1 VRGSGRRVVAMLA
14 TGAVALAASPS
25 AAHAGIANRG
35 LPGAG
40 SNPIAHMTWA
50 APRNDGPWSAYES
63 ARGANRTLLG
73 RLAAQPRA
81 LWLGWWCPVGSV
93 RAQAAQT
100 VALAQNGNPNVLT
113 EFATYELYPWAVM
126 QPDGF
131 DQPDLKGSWNVRS
144 DETWYRN
151 MAAGIGSA
159 RALVV
164 EQIDLP
170 FARRIPSTAPEQIDT
185 YAARVLSANAHTTVY
200 IDIGTYTWL
209 SPTQAATLL
218 IRNGV
223 AYARG
228 FSLNDTGYEST
239 SDEDVYGASIVAAL
253 SKQGVH
259 GKRFIVDT
267 VENGQPYLPRNVGH
281 GKGLNDTTRC
291 HAGANETP
299 CQRLGIQPTTNVA
312 SPQWKL
318 TAAASKDARLYCD
331 GYVWS
336 GQPWDI
342 DGGPFLKK
350 YALWLAANSK
360 YRLTTQPTPT
370 QPTPTQPTTTTQIT
384 TTQTTTTQTTTTQT
398 TTTQT
403 TTTQTTTT
411 QTTNALARRRGT
423 AYVLRARTGSHN

>member
-1 VRGSGRRVVAMLA
+1 MMA
-14 TGAVALAASPS
+14 TGAVALAATPS
-25 AAHAGIANRG
+25 AAQAGIANRG

-63 ARGANRTLLG
+63 AKGAKRTLLG

-81 LWLGWWCPVGSV
+81 LWLGWWCSVGSV

-170 FARRIPSTAPEQIDT
+170 FARRIPSTDPEQIDT
-185 YAARVLSANAHTTVY
+185 YAAKVLSANAHTTVY

-223 AYARG
+223 VYARG

-253 SKQGVH
+253 AKQGVK
-259 GKRFIVDT
+259 GKHFIVDT

-281 GKGLNDTTRC
+281 GKGLNDTPRC
-291 HAGANETP
+291 HAGANKTP
-299 CQRLGIQPTTNVA
+299 CQRLGIPPTTNVA
-312 SPQWKL
+312 SPQWHL
-318 TAAASKDARLYCD
+318 GAAASNDARRYVD

-360 YRLTTQPTPT
+360 YPLTAKPTPT
-370 QPTPTQPTTTTQIT
+370 HTTTTPTTTKKTTTTTQV
-384 TTQTTTTQTTTTQT
+384 TTQQTIT
-398 TTTQT
+398 
-403 TTTQTTTT
+403 
-411 QTTNALARRRGT
+411 
-423 AYVLRARTGSHN
+423 SP

>member
-1 VRGSGRRVVAMLA
+1 MRLIQTDTIRQWAARGSGRRVVAMLA
-14 TGAVALAASPS
+14 TGAVALAALPS
-25 AAHAGIANRG
+25 AAQAGNANRG

-40 SNPIAHMTWA
+40 PNPIAHMTWA
-50 APRNDGPWSAYES
+50 APRNDGPWTAYES
-63 ARGANRTLLG
+63 AKGANRTMLG

-81 LWLGWWCPVGSV
+81 VWLGWSIPPSKV
-93 RAQAAQT
+93 RAAAAQT
-100 VALAQNGNPNVLT
+100 VTLAQNGNPNVLT
-113 EFATYELYPWAVM
+113 EFATDELYPWAVM

-131 DQPDLKGSWNVRS
+131 DQPSLKGSWNVRS

-170 FARRIPSTAPEQIDT
+170 FARRIPSTSPEQIDT

-239 SDEDVYGASIVAAL
+239 SDEDVYGANIVAAL

-267 VENGQPYLPRNVGH
+267 VENGQPYMPRDVGH

-312 SPQWKL
+312 SPQWHL
-318 TAAASKDARLYCD
+318 GATASKDARLYSD

-350 YALWLAANSK
+350 YALWLAGNSA
-360 YRLTTQPTPT
+360 YPLTAKPTAT
-370 QPTPTQPTTTTQIT
+370 KTTTKT
-384 TTQTTTTQTTTTQT
+384 TTQTTTHTMTQTTVT
-398 TTTQT
+398 
-403 TTTQTTTT
+403 
-411 QTTNALARRRGT
+411 
-423 AYVLRARTGSHN
+423 SP

>member
-1 VRGSGRRVVAMLA
+1 MLA
-14 TGAVALAASPS
+14 MGAVALVAAPS
-25 AAHAGIANRG
+25 AAQAGTANRG

-40 SNPIAHMTWA
+40 PNPIAHVAWA
-50 APRNDGPWSAYES
+50 APRNDGVWNAYE
-63 ARGANRTLLG
+63 AATGANRALLG

-81 LWLGWWCPVGSV
+81 VWLGWSIPPSQV

-113 EFATYELYPWAVM
+113 EFATDELYPWALM
-126 QPDGF
+126 QPNGF
-131 DQPDLKGSWNVRS
+131 DQPDLNGSWNVRS

-185 YAARVLSANAHTTVY
+185 YAARVLSANPHTTVY
-200 IDIGTYTWL
+200 IDAGTFTWL

-218 IRNGV
+218 IRNGIR
-223 AYARG
+223 YARG

-239 SDEDVYGASIVAAL
+239 SDEDTYGAQIVAAL
-253 SKQGVH
+253 AKQGVR
-259 GKRFIVDT
+259 GKHFIVDT
-267 VENGQPYLPRNVGH
+267 VENGQPYRPRDVGH
-281 GKGLNDTTRC
+281 GKGLNDTPRC
-291 HAGANETP
+291 HAGVKTP
-299 CQRLGIQPTTNVA
+299 CQRTGIPPTTNVA
-312 SPQWKL
+312 SPQWHL
-318 TAAASKDARLYCD
+318 GATAAKDARLYCD

-360 YRLTTQPTPT
+360 YRLSTQP
-370 QPTPTQPTTTTQIT
+370 
-384 TTQTTTTQTTTTQT
+384 TTTTQTTTTQT

-403 TTTQTTTT
+403 TTTQTTTQ
-411 QTTNALARRRGT
+411 QTVT
-423 AYVLRARTGSHN
+423 SP

>member
-1 VRGSGRRVVAMLA
+1 MLA
-14 TGAVALAASPS
+14 TGVVALAAVAP
-25 AAHAGIANRG
+25 AAQAGTANRG

-50 APRNDGPWSAYES
+50 EPRNDGPWTAYES
-63 ARGANRTLLG
+63 ATGANRTLLG

-81 LWLGWWCPVGSV
+81 VWLGWSIPPSQV

-113 EFATYELYPWAVM
+113 EFATDELYPWAQM
-126 QPDGF
+126 QSDGF
-131 DQPDLKGSWNVRS
+131 DQPSLKGSWNVRS

-151 MAAGIGSA
+151 VAAGIGSA

-170 FARRIPSTAPEQIDT
+170 FARRIPSTEPEQIDT
-185 YAARVLSANAHTTVY
+185 YAAKVLSANAHTTVY

-209 SPTQAATLL
+209 SPAQAATLL

-239 SDEDVYGASIVAAL
+239 TDEDVYGASIVAAL
-253 SKQGVH
+253 AKQGVK

-267 VENGQPYLPRNVGH
+267 VENGQPYLPRNVGK
-281 GKGLNDTTRC
+281 GKGLNDTPRC
-291 HAGANETP
+291 HPGVNKTP
-299 CQRLGIQPTTNVA
+299 CQRLGIPPTTNVA
-312 SPQWKL
+312 SPQWQL
-318 TAAASKDARLYCD
+318 SAVAAQDARLYCD

-360 YRLTTQPTPT
+360 YRLTTQPTKT
-370 QPTPTQPTTTTQIT
+370 QPTK
-384 TTQTTTTQTTTTQT
+384 TQTTTEQTVT
-398 TTTQT
+398 
-403 TTTQTTTT
+403 
-411 QTTNALARRRGT
+411 
-423 AYVLRARTGSHN
+423 SP